1 MMSNPFKIL
10 FPLLELLY
18 HFYWT
23 IIDYDVIKVG
33 KNRAFGLERRPF
45 MIKFVGWL
53 VRDPEILS
61 LDVKAFLFMDDTIR
75 NERNILHQL
84 QSVIASERRKKSC
97 REQFTMSAERQA
109 QYIPQLLPI
118 CTHSIFDNRAQKS
131 SSKSKWKITLQ
142 SDCRIMRL
150 VTTVKPIV
158 LKWGKQLSD
167 RSNQKMQSQLHF
179 QALSSNGSDI
189 DSHAQLIP
197 HLRIPEW
204 AIQRHLNSLLLPK
217 RSLTKMMTT

>member
-1 MMSNPFKIL
+1 
-10 FPLLELLY
+10 
-18 HFYWT
+18 
-23 IIDYDVIKVG
+23 
-33 KNRAFGLERRPF
+33 
-45 MIKFVGWL
+45 
-53 VRDPEILS
+53 
-61 LDVKAFLFMDDTIR
+61 
-75 NERNILHQL
+75 
-84 QSVIASERRKKSC
+84 
-97 REQFTMSAERQA
+97 
-109 QYIPQLLPI
+109 
-118 CTHSIFDNRAQKS
+118 
-131 SSKSKWKITLQ
+131 
-142 SDCRIMRL
+142 MRL

-158 LKWGKQLSD
+158 LKWGKLSD